1 MKHEFDSV
9 GDAIDAGYESPG
21 KAGRV
26 LDSTETHDIII
37 VDTSG
42 PRSYGYSFA
51 VKAVPIDDD
60 AIKAGH
66 RSGLPFGRTVTIWT
80 KDKNQVGG
88 DRSFRAMFA
97 PETLSEAIQE
107 AKAAL

>member
-9 GDAIDAGYESPG
+9 GDAIEAGYESPG

-26 LDSTETHDIII
+26 LDSTETHDIIV

-42 PRSYGYSFA
+42 PHSYGYSFG
-51 VKAVPIDDD
+51 VKAIPNEE
-60 AIKAGH
+60 AIRARH
-66 RSGLPFGRTVTIWT
+66 RSGLIVGRTVTVWT

-88 DRSFRAMFA
+88 NRSFRAMFTPGSLDA
-97 PETLSEAIQE
+97 AIQE